1 MLFKYIFSFTEDK
14 FLRMIKFSY
23 LLKILKNKY
32 ILSLI
37 VFAIWISFFDRNDL
51 FTQLG
56 RKQELKKLEGS
67 AAFYQAEIANTK
79 KDLMDLNNKPAI
91 LEKFAREKFFLKR
104 QGEDIFII
112 NDTISG
118 NNN

>member
-1 MLFKYIFSFTEDK
+1 MINFSF
-14 FLRMIKFSY
+14 
-23 LLKILKNKY
+23 LLKIFKDKY
-32 ILSLI
+32 VLSLI

-51 FTQLG
+51 FTQLS
-56 RKQELKKLEGS
+56 RKQELKKLDSS
-67 AAFYQAEIANTK
+67 AAFYETEIANTK

-104 QGEDIFII
+104 ANEDIFII
-112 NDTISG
+112 SDSTTG

>member
-1 MLFKYIFSFTEDK
+1 
-14 FLRMIKFSY
+14 MIKFSF
-23 LLKILKNKY
+23 LLKIFKDKY
-32 ILSLI
+32 VLSLI

-51 FTQLG
+51 FTQLS
-56 RKQELKKLEGS
+56 RKQELKKLDSS
-67 AAFYQAEIANTK
+67 AAFYETEIANTK

-104 QGEDIFII
+104 ANEDIFII
-112 NDTISG
+112 SDSTTG